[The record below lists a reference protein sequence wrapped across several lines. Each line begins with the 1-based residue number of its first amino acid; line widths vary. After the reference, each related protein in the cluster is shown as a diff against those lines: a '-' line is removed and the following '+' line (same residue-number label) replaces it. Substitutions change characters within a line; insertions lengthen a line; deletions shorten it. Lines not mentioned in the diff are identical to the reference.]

1 MATMAI
7 SQRRTVGT
15 SKAGAA
21 LWAAQAILALVFLFA
36 GGMKLAMPLEMLA
49 QASPL
54 PALFMKFI
62 GLCEVTGAAGLIL
75 PGLLRI
81 RTELTS
87 LAASGLALIMIG
99 ATLSTLAFGMGLMM
113 ALLPLLVGLLSAS
126 VVYGRRRG

>member
-21 LWAAQAILALVFLFA
+21 LWAAQAILAVVFLFA

-62 GLCEVTGAAGLIL
+62 GLCEVAGAAGLML

-81 RTELTS
+81 RTGLTP
-87 LAASGLALIMIG
+87 LAASGLVVIMIG
-99 ATLSTLAFGMGLMM
+99 ATISTLALGMGFVM
-113 ALLPLLVGLLSAS
+113 ALLPLLVGLLAAS
-126 VVYGRRRG
+126 VAYGRRRG

>member
-113 ALLPLLVGLLSAS
+113 ALLPLLVGLLAAS
-126 VVYGRRRG
+126 VAFGRRRG

>member
-81 RTELTS
+81 RTELTP
-87 LAASGLALIMIG
+87 LAASGLLVIMIG

-113 ALLPLLVGLLSAS
+113 ALLPLLVGLLAAS
-126 VVYGRRRG
+126 VAFGRRRG